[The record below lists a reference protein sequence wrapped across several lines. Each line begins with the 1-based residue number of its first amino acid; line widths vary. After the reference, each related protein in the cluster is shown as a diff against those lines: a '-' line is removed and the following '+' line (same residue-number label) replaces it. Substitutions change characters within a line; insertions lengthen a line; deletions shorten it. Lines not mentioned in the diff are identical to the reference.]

1 MIVGVTGFFA
11 AGKDTVAEIL
21 QERGFRHVSLS
32 DIIREEIRARG
43 EEVTIPRLTAVGNEL
58 RAANGPQV
66 LAERALKQLPA
77 DGDAVVT
84 SIRHGAEVEAL
95 RRRPDF
101 RMVFVDAPIRVR
113 YERSRARARGGDPV
127 SFFEFQSAERA
138 QMTSRDPNSQQ
149 LANCRQMADVV
160 IMNDG
165 TVDNLK
171 EKVGRVVDNKDEGR
185 RAKDEE

>member
-32 DIIREEIRARG
+32 DIIREEIRSRG
-43 EEVTIPRLTAVGNEL
+43 EELTVPHLTTVGNEL
-58 RAANGPQV
+58 RAKHGPQV
-66 LAERALKQLPA
+66 LAERALALLP
-77 DGDAVVT
+77 DEGDAVIT

-101 RMVFVDAPIRVR
+101 RMVFVDAPIRMR
-113 YERSRARARGGDPV
+113 YARSRARARGGDPV

-138 QMTSRDPNSQQ
+138 QMESGDPNSQQ
-149 LANCRQMADVV
+149 LAKCRELADVV
-160 IMNDG
+160 IINDG
-165 TVDNLK
+165 TPEELK
-171 EKVGRVVDNKDEGR
+171 EKVA
-185 RAKDEE
+185 RAIAQG